1 MEDRGGARARV
12 DAIEVLDVEQVE
24 PGPEDGFRAD
34 ASWTVGGTVTHFGH
48 RHFRQNRYQ
57 ARVQLVPVDGVW
69 KIRSIDILDEE
80 RLR

>member
-1 MEDRGGARARV
+1 V
-12 DAIEVLDVEQVE
+12 LEVGQVE
-24 PGPEDGFRAD
+24 PGPEDGFTAA